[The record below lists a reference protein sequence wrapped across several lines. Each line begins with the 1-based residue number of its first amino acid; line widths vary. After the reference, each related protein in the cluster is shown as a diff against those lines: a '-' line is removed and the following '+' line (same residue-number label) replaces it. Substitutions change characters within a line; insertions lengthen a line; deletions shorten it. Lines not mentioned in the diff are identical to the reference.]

1 MIDTGRVYRE
11 LLTEYGYQGW
21 WPLYSRRS
29 SPGHDGRGYG
39 LSPRQ
44 APLTRG
50 ERFEIVAGAILT
62 QNTNWKNVEKALE
75 RLFSAGIDRPERL
88 SEISVE
94 ELEALVRPSGYYR
107 QKARR
112 LKGAA
117 AILFGGE
124 EDRAPDR
131 DFLLGISGIGPE
143 TADSILLYA
152 YDTPSF
158 IADLYTRRFV
168 MRLAGEAKMGEYETV
183 RTLFEETLVHDVS
196 LFAEYHALI
205 VRHGK
210 EHCGAKIRCSGCPCR
225 DGCVTGRR
233 TGDA

>member
-1 MIDTGRVYRE
+1 MIDTVRIYRE
-11 LLTEYGYQGW
+11 LLREYGSQGW
-21 WPLYSRRS
+21 WPLFSRRD

-44 APLTRG
+44 APLTRE
-50 ERFEIVAGAILT
+50 ERFEIVMGAILT
-62 QNTNWKNVEKALE
+62 QNTSWKNVEQALE
-75 RLFSAGIDRPERL
+75 RVFTAGIDSPERL
-88 SEISVE
+88 ADIPVE
-94 ELEALVRPSGYYR
+94 ELETLIRPSGYYR

-112 LKGAA
+112 LKGVTG
-117 AILFGGE
+117 ILFGRA
-124 EDRAPDR
+124 EDTAPDR
-131 DFLLGISGIGPE
+131 EFLLGISGIGAE

-168 MRLAGEAKMGEYETV
+168 MRLARDAKMGEYEQV
-183 RTLFEETLVHDVS
+183 RSLFEETLVYDAS

-210 EHCGAKIRCSGCPCR
+210 EHCGAKLRCGGCPCR
-225 DGCVTGRR
+225 DSCLTGR
-233 TGDA
+233 TVSDV